1 MSIKLNNLTKS
12 FGQTAVVDDLSL
24 EVNDGEFV
32 VLLGPSGC
40 GKTTTLR
47 VIAGLEHATLGD
59 ILIDGRRVNE
69 IPTQRRDVAMVFQS
83 YALYPHMTVAEN
95 IGYPLR
101 IRKLDRELMRAK
113 IQETAALLEIEPLLA
128 RKPRELSGGERQ
140 RVALARAIV
149 RNPRAFLMDEPL
161 SNLDAKL
168 RLQMRAELKRLQK
181 KLETTTVYVTHDQA
195 EAMTLGHRV
204 AVMHQG
210 RLQQF
215 DTPLEI
221 YHHPANRFVAEFVGT
236 PSMNFFVGELHGNQ
250 FTSGEIKLVLPDSP
264 MIQPK
269 PAIRQL
275 VVGIRPEQVHVS
287 VAPREGWW
295 AARVYVTELMG
306 NEVFVFLEIDR
317 QKVVARAP
325 ADFRAE
331 PDTAAWINLNA
342 DRLHYFDANT
352 GLRI

>member
-1 MSIKLNNLTKS
+1 ASS
-12 FGQTAVVDDLSL
+12 
-24 EVNDGEFV
+24 
-32 VLLGPSGC
+32 
-40 GKTTTLR
+40 
-47 VIAGLEHATLGD
+47 GD
-59 ILIDGRRVNE
+59 ILIDHRRVNDLA
-69 IPTQRRDVAMVFQS
+69 PQKRDVAMVFQS
-83 YALYPHMTVAEN
+83 YALYPHMTVADN
-95 IGYPLR
+95 IAYPLR
-101 IRKLDRELMRAK
+101 VRKLNREQ
-113 IQETAALLEIEPLLA
+113 IQKQVSRTAAMLEIEALLA

-149 RNPRAFLMDEPL
+149 RDPRAFLMDEPL

-168 RLQMRAELKRLQK
+168 RLQMRAELKHLQK
-181 KLETTTVYVTHDQA
+181 KLKTTTVYVTHDQA

-204 AVMHQG
+204 AVIHKG

-236 PSMNFFVGELHGNQ
+236 PSMNFFAGELEGNQ
-250 FTSGEIKLVLPDSP
+250 FTSGEIKLVLTGSP
-264 MIQPK
+264 MIQPQ
-269 PAIRQL
+269 PATHPL
-275 VVGIRPEQVHVS
+275 VVGIRPEHIQVS
-287 VAPREGWW
+287 AAPREGWW
-295 AARVYVTELMG
+295 PARVYVTELMG

-331 PDTAAWINLNA
+331 PDTSVWINLNV

>member
-1 MSIKLNNLTKS
+1 MSITLSHLTKS
-12 FGQTAVVDDLSL
+12 FGHNVVVNDLSL
-24 EVNDGEFV
+24 EIADGEFV

-47 VIAGLEHATLGD
+47 MIAGLERATSGE
-59 ILIDGRRVNE
+59 IRIEGRRVNDV
-69 IPTQRRDVAMVFQS
+69 PPQRRDVAMVFQS

-101 IRKLDRELMRAK
+101 IRKMNRDQIRRK
-113 IQETAALLEIEPLLA
+113 IGETASMLEIEALLA

-149 RNPRAFLMDEPL
+149 RDPRAFLMDEPL

-181 KLETTTVYVTHDQA
+181 TLETTTVYVTHDQA

-204 AVMHQG
+204 AVMHKG
-210 RLQQF
+210 KLQQF

-221 YHHPANRFVAEFVGT
+221 YHHPANRFVAEFVGA
-236 PSMNFFVGELHGNQ
+236 PGMNFFTGELDGKL
-250 FTSGEIKLVLPDSP
+250 FTSGGLRLELADAAQIT
-264 MIQPK
+264 QTR
-269 PAIRQL
+269 AI
-275 VVGIRPEQVHVS
+275 VGIRPEHIQIS
-287 VAPREGWW
+287 LTPRDGWLT
-295 AARVYVTELMG
+295 ARVYVTELMG

-317 QKVVARAP
+317 EKIVARAP

-331 PDTAAWINLNA
+331 PDAAVWINLELA
-342 DRLHYFDANT
+342 KAHFFDYDS
-352 GLRI
+352 GMRI

>member
-1 MSIKLNNLTKS
+1 SNPGVRVVSSEIPGARIVAGSSKMMSIKLNNLTKS
-12 FGQTAVVDDLSL
+12 FGETAAVDDLSL

-47 VIAGLEHATLGD
+47 MIAGLEQATSGN
-59 ILIDGRRVNE
+59 ILIDGRRVND

-181 KLETTTVYVTHDQA
+181 KLATTTVYVTHDQA

-204 AVMHQG
+204 AVMHKG

-236 PSMNFFVGELHGNQ
+236 PSMNFFAGELEGNQ
-250 FTSGEIKLVLPDSP
+250 FTSGDIQLVLTDSP
-264 MIQPK
+264 MIQP
-269 PAIRQL
+269 Q
-275 VVGIRPEQVHVS
+275 
-287 VAPREGWW
+287 
-295 AARVYVTELMG
+295 
-306 NEVFVFLEIDR
+306 
-317 QKVVARAP
+317 
-325 ADFRAE
+325 
-331 PDTAAWINLNA
+331 
-342 DRLHYFDANT
+342 
-352 GLRI
+352 